1 MVASQREQEAKKE
14 QHAAAL
20 AWCAEKDKGAYAAVN
35 ATDADG
41 KALWPLITRTS
52 LQQRIHGDTDY
63 QDLHA
68 SSRTL
73 TTKEEEGLVEVCKLL
88 NRHGQGIDRAH
99 LGRLVIDSLVLRPTL
114 NKGRAYMP
122 LSHNAKE
129 MLRSGSPTHKFY
141 QRFFVAHPDISE
153 RNPCNEE
160 MLRVKWM
167 TPKVSADHFKYLGM
181 CLESCGILVDGE
193 IIDASRVLNSDECPN
208 PWQGTGG
215 RTKLIAAFG
224 EPCKKLIHAARENTT
239 LDVMIGLDGYLFD
252 PHLIF
257 KGKYVQK
264 QMIPDITKIPNSKI
278 STADKG
284 YQTGATLLQTLKH
297 WDLQLVRREVKKPV
311 CWMTDGHSSR
321 FNFEVLQWCRD
332 NQWKIYVSPPH
343 TTGIHQPL
351 DQIFK
356 TWHDIFNARVA
367 SWSELH
373 TGIQLEKSTF
383 INLFAEAWPKWTK
396 PDIIVAAFRRCG
408 VSIRG
413 LDPAAIPQDKLKLS
427 EMFLPTTPGT
437 ELAAQEGAA
446 ETPGPSELSHD
457 PPEEQ
462 GGYRE
467 QLRALLAWGEAWRDR
482 ALELQLTP
490 MTLKATHPSW
500 QPRTA
505 APEPARDRKDEKKSI
520 KGAWGDMDALQMLET
535 HKANAE
541 KEVADQE
548 ASDARKRMKEKQR
561 TERAELENAK
571 RTEKEECLQS
581 EGSVTELLKVLSF
594 SSSLSAEVTGA
605 ELQAFAKANK
615 AQLRTLGVD
624 TSKLARKDL
633 MSALVQTF
641 SEKPAS

>member
-63 QDLHA
+63 QDPHA

-167 TPKVSADHFKYLGM
+167 TPKVSADHFTYLAM
-181 CLESCGILVDGE
+181 CLEYCGILVDGE

-215 RTKLIAAFG
+215 RTKLIAAVG

-257 KGKYVQK
+257 KGKYV
-264 QMIPDITKIPNSKI
+264 
-278 STADKG
+278 
-284 YQTGATLLQTLKH
+284 
-297 WDLQLVRREVKKPV
+297 
-311 CWMTDGHSSR
+311 
-321 FNFEVLQWCRD
+321 
-332 NQWKIYVSPPH
+332 
-343 TTGIHQPL
+343 
-351 DQIFK
+351 
-356 TWHDIFNARVA
+356 
-367 SWSELH
+367 
-373 TGIQLEKSTF
+373 
-383 INLFAEAWPKWTK
+383 
-396 PDIIVAAFRRCG
+396 
-408 VSIRG
+408 
-413 LDPAAIPQDKLKLS
+413 
-427 EMFLPTTPGT
+427 
-437 ELAAQEGAA
+437 
-446 ETPGPSELSHD
+446 
-457 PPEEQ
+457 
-462 GGYRE
+462 
-467 QLRALLAWGEAWRDR
+467 
-482 ALELQLTP
+482 
-490 MTLKATHPSW
+490 
-500 QPRTA
+500 
-505 APEPARDRKDEKKSI
+505 
-520 KGAWGDMDALQMLET
+520 
-535 HKANAE
+535 
-541 KEVADQE
+541 
-548 ASDARKRMKEKQR
+548 
-561 TERAELENAK
+561 
-571 RTEKEECLQS
+571 
-581 EGSVTELLKVLSF
+581 
-594 SSSLSAEVTGA
+594 
-605 ELQAFAKANK
+605 
-615 AQLRTLGVD
+615 
-624 TSKLARKDL
+624 
-633 MSALVQTF
+633 
-641 SEKPAS
+641 